1 LLKRKTGQ
9 RFAREDVFRADD
21 FFAVARPPR
30 APAARTD
37 IVPRPLV
44 VREDDVLRVDDFLA
58 VARPPCAP
66 AFFFCAVVPARPPF
80 APAAFTDIVPRELVL
95 RAVVAVFFRDV
106 VDVFLRAVAEVDLG
120 LELARDAVLV
130 FFRED
135 VPPPREELALRDEDD
150 FEDDEDDD
158 FVSPDFARCLLTVR
172 AAISF
177 ARFVD
182 RPCFCSE
189 SFTCS
194 YCRSRFALHDW
205 GIASDLLMVSWP
217 ANTCPRC
224 VCFMRVRRATASTSA
239 RRRRRIARS
248 SPSPARPARRVAA
261 A

>member
-1 LLKRKTGQ
+1 L
-9 RFAREDVFRADD
+9 AREDVFRVED

-58 VARPPCAP
+58 VARPPFAP

-80 APAAFTDIVPRELVL
+80 APAAFTDIAPRELVL

-106 VDVFLRAVAEVDLG
+106 VDAFLRAGVELDLG
-120 LELARDAVLV
+120 LELARGAVLV

-135 VPPPREELALRDEDD
+135 VPPPREELALREEDDFEAD

-158 FVSPDFARCLLTVR
+158 FVSPDVARCLLTVR

-177 ARFVD
+177 ARLVE
-182 RPCFCSE
+182 RPCFCSD

-224 VCFMRVRRATASTSA
+224 ACFMRVRRATASTSA

-248 SPSPARPARRVAA
+248 SPSPARPGRPVAA